1 MIRLYYR
8 IVGNAAQALE
18 CCRRALQFS
27 PKEARTVALVN
38 MGNILTHSHQQED
51 GIIVDHNPSD
61 PIAHYT
67 LANSYALIGD
77 LNR

>member
-1 MIRLYYR
+1 M
-8 IVGNAAQALE
+8 
-18 CCRRALQFS
+18 
-27 PKEARTVALVN
+27 ALVN

-51 GIIVDHNPSD
+51 GIIVLHAAVDHNPSD